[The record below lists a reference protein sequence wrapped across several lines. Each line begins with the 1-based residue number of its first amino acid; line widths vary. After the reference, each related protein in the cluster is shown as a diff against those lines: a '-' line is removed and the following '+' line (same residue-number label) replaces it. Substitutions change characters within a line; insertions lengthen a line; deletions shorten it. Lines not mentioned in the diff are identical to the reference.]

1 MNMTAVIALA
11 DWPREAKAREAFE
24 GSAQIFIFN
33 GVRVERLHEEVQ
45 MLNHKARLPSRH
57 NQATAEELE

>member
-11 DWPREAKAREAFE
+11 DWPRESKARETFE
-24 GSAQIFIFN
+24 GSAQILIFN
-33 GVRVERLHEEVQ
+33 GVRVERLHEEVH
-45 MLNHKARLPSRH
+45 MLNHKARLPSRN